1 MKLAIPALL
10 LLAMP
15 LSAQDTKRLILSPK
29 SNIDTSEIA
38 EGFHKYCPNVL
49 VTEDQ
54 TKADYVLEAAE
65 VTTFDKGDSTRRWH
79 FTLLSK
85 DGDVLFTTHPKISFA
100 GRAHH
105 FEDTCKF
112 LNGPTKK
119 EKKAK

>member
-1 MKLAIPALL
+1 M
-10 LLAMP
+10 
-15 LSAQDTKRLILSPK
+15 
-29 SNIDTSEIA
+29 
-38 EGFHKYCPNVL
+38 
-49 VTEDQ
+49 TEDQ

-65 VTTFDKGDSTRRWH
+65 VTTFEKGDSTRRWH

-105 FEDTCKF
+105 FEDTWKT
-112 LNGPTKK
+112 LVGSTKK